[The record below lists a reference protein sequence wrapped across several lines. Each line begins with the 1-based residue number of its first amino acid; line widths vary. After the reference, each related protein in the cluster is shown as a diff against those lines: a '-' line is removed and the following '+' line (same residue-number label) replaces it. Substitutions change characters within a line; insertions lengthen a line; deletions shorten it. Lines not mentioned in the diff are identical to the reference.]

1 MLDLNADGSAVREF
15 SEESLIEHISRL
27 NTAEIETVIL
37 LGHVRSGKTTKL
49 LKLIDR
55 ISALGLR
62 VGGICQPEDGG
73 VYFARDLET
82 AECRWIA
89 RRENDSVFF
98 NPDTFDWAAQK
109 IIHAR
114 KSCDVLAVDEIG
126 RLESLGKGH
135 LPAVLQPVKDEKVR
149 LRLLA
154 VRDDAL
160 NGVRRFLPPVCS
172 VVRVVQMTGEK

>member
-1 MLDLNADGSAVREF
+1 MLDLNAGSRVVREF
-15 SEESLIEHISRL
+15 SEESLVEYVRCL
-27 NTAEIETVIL
+27 NAGEIKTVVI

-98 NPDTFDWAAQK
+98 NPDTFDWAARK

-114 KSCDVLAVDEIG
+114 KNCDVLAVDEIG

-135 LPAVLQPVKDEKVR
+135 LSAVLRPVKDEKIR

-154 VRDDAL
+154 VRDDVL
-160 NGVRRFLPPVCS
+160 NDVCRFLPPVCGT
-172 VVRVVQMTGEK
+172 VHVCK

>member
-1 MLDLNADGSAVREF
+1 MLDLNAGSRIVREF
-15 SEESLIEHISRL
+15 SEESLMEYVRCL
-27 NTAEIETVIL
+27 TAGEIKTVII
-37 LGHVRSGKTTKL
+37 LGRVRSGKTTKL
-49 LKLIDR
+49 LRLIDC
-55 ISALGLR
+55 ISDLGLR
-62 VGGICQPEDGG
+62 VGGVCQPENDG

-114 KSCDVLAVDEIG
+114 KSGDVLAVDEIG

-135 LPAVLQPVKDEKVR
+135 LSAVMRPVKDEKIR

-154 VRDDAL
+154 VRDDVL
-160 NGVRRFLPPVCS
+160 GDVCRFLPPVDG
-172 VVRVVQMTGEK
+172 VVHV